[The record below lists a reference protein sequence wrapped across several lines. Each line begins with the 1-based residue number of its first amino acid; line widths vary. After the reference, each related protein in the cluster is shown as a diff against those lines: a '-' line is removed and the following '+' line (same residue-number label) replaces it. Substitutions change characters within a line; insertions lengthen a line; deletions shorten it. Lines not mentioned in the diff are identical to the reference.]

1 MTEAVRIRRIR
12 LVLPARM
19 KATAV
24 HDARAIAEAA
34 GEALAGAAPG
44 EGPGR
49 IEVPGRG
56 LTGAVLAGQV
66 GLALKG
72 GGRHGR

>member
-34 GEALAGAAPG
+34 GEALARGGAA
-44 EGPGR
+44 GR

-56 LTGAVLAGQV
+56 LTGTVLAGQV
-66 GLALKG
+66 GLAMKA

>member
-1 MTEAVRIRRIR
+1 VTEAVRIRRIR

-19 KATAV
+19 RATAA

-34 GEALAGAAPG
+34 GEALTKGRAA
-44 EGPGR
+44 PGR

-56 LTGAVLAGQV
+56 LTGVVLAGQV
-66 GLALKG
+66 GLAVKA

>member
-1 MTEAVRIRRIR
+1 MTEAVRIRRVR

-34 GEALAGAAPG
+34 AEALARGGA
-44 EGPGR
+44 GPAR
-49 IEVPGRG
+49 VEVPGRG
-56 LTGAVLAGQV
+56 LTSSVLAGQV
-66 GLALKG
+66 GMAIRG

>member
-19 KATAV
+19 QATAV

-34 GEALAGAAPG
+34 GEALAKGGAAQ
-44 EGPGR
+44 GR
-49 IEVPGRG
+49 VDVAGRG
-56 LTGAVLAGQV
+56 LTGTVLAGQV
-66 GLALKG
+66 GLAFKG

>member
-1 MTEAVRIRRIR
+1 MTETVRIRRIR

-19 KATAV
+19 KATAM

-34 GEALAGAAPG
+34 GEALAKG
-44 EGPGR
+44 GPGPR
-49 IEVPGRG
+49 HASAPRRG
-56 LTGAVLAGQV
+56 LTGTVLAGQV
-66 GLALKG
+66 GQALKG

>member
-19 KATAV
+19 KASAV

-34 GEALAGAAPG
+34 GEALSQGGAGPA
-44 EGPGR
+44 R
-49 IEVPGRG
+49 VEVPGRG

>member
-19 KATAV
+19 KGTAV
-24 HDARAIAEAA
+24 HDARVIAEAA
-34 GEALAGAAPG
+34 GKALAGAPGEAPG
-44 EGPGR
+44 R
-49 IEVPGRG
+49 VEVPGRG

-66 GLALKG
+66 GLAVG
-72 GGRHGR
+72 AGGRHGR